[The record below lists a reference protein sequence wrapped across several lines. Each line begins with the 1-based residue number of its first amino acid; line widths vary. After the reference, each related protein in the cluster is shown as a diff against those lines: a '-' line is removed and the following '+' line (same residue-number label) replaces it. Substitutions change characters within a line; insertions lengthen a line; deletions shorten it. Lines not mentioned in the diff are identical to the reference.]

1 MSTTTAISKIEPTE
15 LDTVINASGLAIA
28 EGEATKQQYLP
39 FVIQLAEIQDQAN
52 RINFDNPTD
61 VDMTIARELRLKTVK
76 IRTGASDLKDSRKKI
91 HLLKG
96 NLEQASFNVIATSC
110 KIAEESFAVVE
121 KAREIAEKKRIEGLE
136 VSRRAE
142 MEQFID
148 IIPAGLGSMSDEV
161 YDYYL
166 NSAKNAHEA
175 KLAAIQQAAL
185 GRIAKE
191 KADAE
196 EAERLRLLAEKE
208 KVDAAAKQAELEAE
222 LARQKALAAESEA
235 KLEAERKAHAEAVE
249 KQRLIDLA
257 AKEAAEKAANEAAR
271 IEREKQAEI
280 DRAAAEA
287 KRLADEKQAEA
298 DRLAAEQKRLAD
310 EKLAEEQAKTARI
323 EAELKAA
330 KDKEAADLKAK
341 QEAEAAKIEAD
352 RIAAENSAKAPRKQ
366 KLKTTVATVL
376 LAIPVEL
383 EADPIAIDIKLKFDG
398 FKKWANDQI
407 EKI

>member
-1 MSTTTAISKIEPTE
+1 MSTTVLAKIEPTE
-15 LDTVINASGLAIA
+15 LDTVINSSGLAIA
-28 EGEATKQQYLP
+28 EVEATKQQYLP
-39 FVIQLAEIQDQAN
+39 YLIQLAEIQEQAS

-96 NLEQASFNVIATSC
+96 NLEQASFNLIAASC
-110 KIAEESFAVVE
+110 KVAEESFSVIE
-121 KAREIAEKKRIEGLE
+121 KAREIAEKKRIAELE

-148 IIPAGLGSMSDEV
+148 IIPAGLGNMADEV

-166 NSAKNAHEA
+166 TSAKNAHEA

-185 GRIAKE
+185 DRIAKE

-196 EAERLRLLAEKE
+196 EAERLRVLAEKE
-208 KVDAAAKQAELEAE
+208 KAEAEARKAELEAE
-222 LARQKALAAESEA
+222 LARQKAIAAESEA

-249 KQRLIDLA
+249 KQRLVELA
-257 AKEAAEKAANEAAR
+257 AKKAAETAAIEAAR

-280 DRAAAEA
+280 DRVAAEA
-287 KRLADEKQAEA
+287 KRVAEL
-298 DRLAAEQKRLAD
+298 R
-310 EKLAEEQAKTARI
+310 LAEEQAVRAKV
-323 EAELKAA
+323 EAELQARRDAEAA
-330 KDKEAADLKAK
+330 KLKEI
-341 QEAEAAKIEAD
+341 QEAEAAKAETDRLYKEAQ
-352 RIAAENSAKAPRKQ
+352 AKAPRKQ
-366 KLKTTVATVL
+366 KLKSTVETIVF
-376 LAIPVEL
+376 AIPTEL
-383 EADPIAIDIKLKFDG
+383 QADPIAVDIKSKFDG